1 MAKNCTTDIDP
12 QTGPTFIESKLA
24 PDNSYGRNGYT
35 GPSSRPLKDVV
46 NTPPSAFAP
55 KDDEAKR
62 ILKAGGMSFTKQT
75 RVISDKGYVPA
86 HGMKSPK
93 SDGPIPDN
101 GRPVTRKI

>member
-12 QTGPTFIESKLA
+12 QTGPTFIETKLA

-35 GPSSRPLKDVV
+35 GPSSRSLKEVV
-46 NTPPSAFAP
+46 STAPNAFAP
-55 KDDEAKR
+55 KDDEAKS
-62 ILKAGGMSFTKQT
+62 ILKAKGMSFAGET
-75 RVISDKGYVPA
+75 RKISDKGYAPA

-93 SDGPIPDN
+93 SDGLIPDS